1 MRYYADIKNGYVRSI
16 GTGNGGTEINESEYN
31 EIMTAIQNKP
41 PRTATVDYRLKT
53 DLTWESYEHEP
64 DPEPEPDDS
73 DKAEAY
79 DILMGVSE

>member
-1 MRYYADIKNGYVRSI
+1 MNTRQIDGNYILAI
-16 GTGNGGTEINESEYN
+16 GTGAGGTEITESEYN

-41 PRTATVDYRLKT
+41 PRTETLDYRLKT

-64 DPEPEPDDS
+64 EPEPEPDDS